1 MTVVPKFIPQLST
14 NVSALHVVTMG
25 IVLALLVVTNALV
38 RQNFKETTV
47 R

>member
-1 MTVVPKFIPQLST
+1 MVLKFIPQLSK

-38 RQNFKETTV
+38 HQNFKGTTV